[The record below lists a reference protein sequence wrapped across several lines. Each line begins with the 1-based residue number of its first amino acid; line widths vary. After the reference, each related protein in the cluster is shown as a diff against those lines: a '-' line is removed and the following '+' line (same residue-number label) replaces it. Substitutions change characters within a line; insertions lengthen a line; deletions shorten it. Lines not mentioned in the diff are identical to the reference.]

1 MADAVAVVSMVDDK
15 LNAPRTSSR
24 AASLRGAWAAVRTHR
39 PTLATL
45 IVHGA
50 EVAAWIAFYIA
61 IRALV
66 G

>member
-1 MADAVAVVSMVDDK
+1 MDTGAVVTVADDK
-15 LNAPRTSSR
+15 LNAPRTLSR
-24 AASLRGAWAAVRTHR
+24 NAHPRMTWTTVRTRH
-39 PTLATL
+39 PALATL

-50 EVAAWIAFYIA
+50 EVAAWIAFYVA